1 MPLSTSAIAE
11 LHWWLKYLKNA
22 KQSLQDI
29 LVDST
34 IQTDA
39 SEQGWGADGKR
50 KERKTILMFR
60 EKPY

>member
-39 SEQGWGADGKR
+39 SEQG